1 MSHIILQIRSNGQ
14 ITLPS
19 SIRQQANLKE
29 GDTLEVLIEQD
40 GSLRLVPK
48 VIVDRNQAFF
58 WTSRWQKGEREA
70 EADIEAGRV
79 SRFDDVEE
87 ALDFLDSPD

>member
-1 MSHIILQIRSNGQ
+1 MSHAILQIRSNGQ
-14 ITLPS
+14 ITLPR
-19 SIRQQANLKE
+19 SIRHQANLKE

-40 GSLRLVPK
+40 GTLRLVPK
-48 VIVDRNQAFF
+48 VIVDRNQAYF
-58 WTSRWQKGEREA
+58 WTSRWQKGEQEA

-79 SRFDDVEE
+79 SHFDDVEE